1 MRVFECDT
9 CPGNEPGSDCHHVT
23 MVYVGLVH
31 DNGPHDL
38 APHDCGHDNVAIF
51 YAERFHSRWLNPKD
65 GLEFSGDCDTAK
77 KILRDEFSDE
87 SIPLYRLA
95 LPTTGE
101 AFKAEL
107 GAVLREYPSLQDE
120 DPEKILKNLLPEL
133 EVDGIE
139 SACLQDL
146 ATLYLRGTPEEF
158 EWMAEH
164 WEQYVVAPN
173 DNDFEA
179 WKLAQEFGVVGSTT
193 QGGKYFIVYRLDDEN
208 GEEFAKS
215 LAKEYRMI
223 EEGYV
228 FGQILGVLDHPE
240 DVEFKKHG
248 CAQYVP
254 MDNEWDSCWGYVG
267 YPKDLRA
274 DLHADARAAL
284 ARRGFRP
291 EDVRVIDE
299 DGDDVTAS
307 VLAGYE
313 PPPVEPPTPGWDVY
327 RSGWWNQ
334 ESGDLCQSP

>member
-9 CPGNEPGSDCHHVT
+9 CPGTEPGPDCHHQT
-23 MVYVGLVH
+23 HVYAGLVY
-31 DNGPHDL
+31 DNGPRDL

-51 YAERFHSRWLNPKD
+51 FYERHGGRRLDKKHGLAFD
-65 GLEFSGDCDTAK
+65 GDADSARRICNDTYSEE
-77 KILRDEFSDE
+77 D
-87 SIPLYRLA
+87 IPLFRLA
-95 LPTTGE
+95 RCETGE

-107 GAVLREYPSLQDE
+107 ELVLKEYSGLQTEDPGGLLREMPDLFPDEFTGGGLPDLTSLWR
-120 DPEKILKNLLPEL
+120 
-133 EVDGIE
+133 
-139 SACLQDL
+139 
-146 ATLYLRGTPEEF
+146 RGTPEEF
-158 EWMAEH
+158 DWMVEH
-164 WEQYVVAPN
+164 WEQHVIGQ

-179 WKLAQEFGVVGSTT
+179 WKLAQEFGVVEASL
-193 QGGKYFIVYRLDDEN
+193 QSSSYYIVYRLDDPN
-208 GEEFAKS
+208 GETFAKGVAETYQ
-215 LAKEYRMI
+215 LI
-223 EEGYV
+223 DDGYI

-254 MDNEWDSCWGYVG
+254 MDNEWNSCWGYVG